1 MKHGIDIGFLKGA
14 RMEDRYGLLTST
26 GKVMSVLSMDKL
38 NVDCVAYYIGQ
49 AVKIN
54 VGKK

>member
-14 RMEDRYGLLTST
+14 RMEDKYGLRTGT
-26 GKVMSVLSMDKL
+26 GKVMRVLSMDKL
-38 NVDCVAYYIGQ
+38 DVDCVTYYIDQ

-54 VGKK
+54 GEKK

>member
-14 RMEDRYGLLTST
+14 RMEDKYGLRTGT
-26 GKVMSVLSMDKL
+26 GKVMRVLSMDKL
-38 NVDCVAYYIGQ
+38 DVDCVTYYIDQ